1 MNSVALTPATKARST
16 EMARRVESLGWQ
28 QIAVDLDA
36 YGCAMAKGV
45 LLGDECRELAALYR
59 QDAPFRSRIAMSRHG
74 FGRGEYKYWA
84 YPLPE
89 TVATLRNTLYPY
101 LAEVANRW
109 NRLMKIE
116 VRYPAQHATYLAQC
130 HQAGQTKPTPLL
142 LQYGEGD
149 FIAPGC
155 VWRPR
160 VSVAGHLLALGSR
173 QGFHRWRVRAHGAAA
188 ADTVPRGSG
197 LAGRRRRRDFCGPPA
212 SGPRHTR
219 SISGQSPS
227 RRKPHSLWSPAH
239 HGDHFPRRKVSDEP
253 IEMDSFWARSR
264 VPKLKCSR
272 KGRCFSG
279 ASP

>member
-149 FIAPGC
+149 FNCLHQDVYGDRVFPLQATFLLSVPGKDFTGGEF
-155 VWRPR
+155 VLTEQRPR
-160 VSVAGHLLALGSR
+160 IQSRAEVVSLEEGDGVIFAVDQRPVQGIRGAYLVNLRHGVSRIRSGH
-173 QGFHRWRVRAHGAAA
+173 
-188 ADTVPRGSG
+188 
-197 LAGRRRRRDFCGPPA
+197 
-212 SGPRHTR
+212 RHTMGM
-219 SISGQSPS
+219 IFHDA
-227 RRKPHSLWSPAH
+227 K
-239 HGDHFPRRKVSDEP
+239 
-253 IEMDSFWARSR
+253 
-264 VPKLKCSR
+264 
-272 KGRCFSG
+272 
-279 ASP
+279 

>member
-1 MNSVALTPATKARST
+1 MNSAALTPATKARST
-16 EMARRVESLGWQ
+16 EMARRVESLDWQ

-45 LLGDECRELAALYR
+45 LLGDECGELAALYR

-89 TVATLRNTLYPY
+89 TVATPRNALCPH

-149 FIAPGC
+149 FNCLHQDVYGDRVFPLQATFLLSVPGKDFTGGEFAFTEQ
-155 VWRPR
+155 RPR
-160 VSVAGHLLALGSR
+160 MQSRAEVVSL
-173 QGFHRWRVRAHGAAA
+173 
-188 ADTVPRGSG
+188 
-197 LAGRRRRRDFCGPPA
+197 
-212 SGPRHTR
+212 
-219 SISGQSPS
+219 
-227 RRKPHSLWSPAH
+227 
-239 HGDHFPRRKVSDEP
+239 E
-253 IEMDSFWARSR
+253 E
-264 VPKLKCSR
+264 
-272 KGRCFSG
+272 G
-279 ASP
+279 ASPDAECNIALRGDPRAQRKLNLSLFGPLFRFTGGSRTAAKRCSPIPASS